1 MIYLLDTNACV
12 EYLRQRNSAVIARI
26 AATPASDI
34 RLCSVVKAEL
44 YHGAHRSQQ
53 AQSNLTQVENFVR
66 PFISIPFDDDAARE
80 YGRVRADLERRGV
93 VIGPYDL
100 QVAAI
105 ALVHGLTLVTHN
117 TSEFSQV
124 TGLNL
129 EDWQTTP

>member
-1 MIYLLDTNACV
+1 MYLLDTNACV
-12 EYLRQRNSAVIARI
+12 EYLRQRNAALIARI
-26 AATPASDI
+26 AATPPSDI

-53 AQSNLTQVENFVR
+53 AQSNLVKVENFVR
-66 PFISIPFDDDAARE
+66 PFVSIPFDDDAARE
-80 YGRVRADLERRGV
+80 YGRLRADLERRGL

-117 TSEFSQV
+117 TKEFRNVS
-124 TGLNL
+124 GLSL
-129 EDWQTTP
+129 EDWQVPP